1 MNFIF
6 IPRYLTSATRQPE
19 NGILIRPFEG
29 DPSDTVSA
37 LNSSSQNFQHLSA
50 IPSAKEQF
58 EKFPKFGMK
67 EHHWYVGKHGIDS
80 IDIYHLATGFACTKE
95 LADLLEFLKA
105 AASTNMDLRKW
116 CCACWRHKLC
126 NKVVVVINPSPTKIH
141 NFWPG
146 LCKSMVVVMRTLA
159 GGVIWCAILRSLA
172 GRKKSSKQ

>member
-1 MNFIF
+1 MIFFIKSMSSKICRVFLTTSESEFASTLSLNFIF

-67 EHHWYVGKHGIDS
+67 EHHWYIGKTW
-80 IDIYHLATGFACTKE
+80 Y
-95 LADLLEFLKA
+95 
-105 AASTNMDLRKW
+105 
-116 CCACWRHKLC
+116 
-126 NKVVVVINPSPTKIH
+126 
-141 NFWPG
+141 
-146 LCKSMVVVMRTLA
+146 
-159 GGVIWCAILRSLA
+159 
-172 GRKKSSKQ
+172 